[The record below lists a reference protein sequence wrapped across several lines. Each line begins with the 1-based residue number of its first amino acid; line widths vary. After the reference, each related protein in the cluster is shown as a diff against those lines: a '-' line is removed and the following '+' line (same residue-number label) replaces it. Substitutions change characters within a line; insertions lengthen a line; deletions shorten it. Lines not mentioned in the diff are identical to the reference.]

1 MGFIHINLCEC
12 KRKSVIFQLKDI
24 GNEIANIGMD
34 ATTHGISGKNASK
47 FIDISYQA
55 NSNLRYEFLKIR
67 KYLDNWK
74 NKTLKWIVLF
84 CHHKAAEIKYNSKFE
99 QW

>member
-1 MGFIHINLCEC
+1 M
-12 KRKSVIFQLKDI
+12 

-34 ATTHGISGKNASK
+34 ATTHGISGKSASE

-67 KYLDNWK
+67 KYLDN
-74 NKTLKWIVLF
+74 
-84 CHHKAAEIKYNSKFE
+84 
-99 QW
+99 

>member
-1 MGFIHINLCEC
+1 M
-12 KRKSVIFQLKDI
+12 

-34 ATTHGISGKNASK
+34 ATTHRISGKNASE

-67 KYLDNWK
+67 KYLDN
-74 NKTLKWIVLF
+74 
-84 CHHKAAEIKYNSKFE
+84 
-99 QW
+99 